1 MFPSRQQMCDLS
13 RLILCQSYINIH
25 EHIHIV
31 MIIKSINLIVY
42 EAAGKKQFSFSFSM
56 PQQPWKSIMFKET
69 DMTGHNSIMFII
81 IWILNDLT

>member
-13 RLILCQSYINIH
+13 RLILCPSYINIH

-42 EAAGKKQFSFSFSM
+42 KAAGKNQFSFSFSM
-56 PQQPWKSIMFKET
+56 PQQPWKSITFKET